1 MFDYLT
7 PGVFDRISGAKL
19 LQQSWIILSPKDPRK
34 KVAIKIENFRRDF
47 PLDSP
52 DFPGH

>member
-1 MFDYLT
+1 MR
-7 PGVFDRISGAKL
+7 PE
-19 LQQSWIILSPKDPRK
+19 DPRK

-52 DFPGH
+52 DFPGHFQEGVAFIRDNRLLGAVASSP